1 MTERRRR
8 DGTRTLDP
16 VSACEFCGAP
26 IARAATGRPRRYCSG
41 RCRTAAN
48 RERSTFAP
56 AGLDP
61 VDADAVRALT
71 VEAVDAVLAGAA
83 PSDPIGQLAQ
93 AVSET
98 EALAVEYGRLA
109 RSTPAN
115 LAERSAAMSD
125 HLRAGL
131 TRLFPRE
138 DT

>member
-1 MTERRRR
+1 VT
-8 DGTRTLDP
+8 
-16 VSACEFCGAP
+16 ACEWCGAGLP
-26 IARAATGRPRRYCSG
+26 PRKPGPGRPRRFCSKA
-41 RCRTAAN
+41 CKSAAY
-48 RERSTFAP
+48 REAEKYGAP
-56 AGLDP
+56 GSIAS

>member
-1 MTERRRR
+1 MTERARR
-8 DGTRTLDP
+8 DGTRRLDP
-16 VSACEFCGAP
+16 VTACEFCGAP

-48 RERSTFAP
+48 RERQAFTF
-56 AGLDP
+56 GTLDP

-71 VEAVDAVLAGAA
+71 VEAVEATLAGAA
-83 PSDPIGQLAQ
+83 PSDPIGQLAR

-109 RSTPAN
+109 RSTPPN
-115 LAERSAAMSD
+115 LGARSAEMSD

>member
-1 MTERRRR
+1 MTELRLR
-8 DGTRTLDP
+8 DGTRTLGT

-56 AGLDP
+56 ALESLD
-61 VDADAVRALT
+61 VDAVRALT
-71 VEAVDAVLAGAA
+71 VEAVDAVLSGAA
-83 PSDPIGQLAQ
+83 PSDPVGQLAR

-115 LAERSAAMSD
+115 LAERSAAMGD